1 MIDVLKI
8 RSEIFTSNTYLI
20 TSSQKEEVFLIDCGA
35 FDEVIEHLSSNAI
48 LKGIFLTHYHY
59 DHIYYIEKWIEMYPD
74 VKVYGSLI
82 TKEGLGNPKR
92 NLSFYHEDP
101 IAYVVPLFIEIK
113 EHSYISLIYENI
125 KLQVIETEGHCEGSL
140 SFKVDEFIFTGDA
153 LIPNIPTV
161 TKLKTGSK
169 EKAKE
174 SVHKI
179 KKHSSDDSTI
189 CPGHLQMKKATEVDW
204 KFYFNV

>member
-35 FDEVIEHLSSNAI
+35 FDEVIEHLPSNAI

-82 TKEGLGNPKR
+82 TKEGVENPKR

-101 IAYVVPLFIEIK
+101 IKFEIINFKTIEEGSIVSLFK
-113 EHSYISLIYENI
+113 SKYE
-125 KLQVIETEGHCEGSL
+125 LYAFETDGHCEGSL
-140 SFKVDEFIFTGDA
+140 TFLLGNYIFTGDA
-153 LIPNIPTV
+153 LIPNIPVV
-161 TKLKTGSK
+161 TKLKTGDK
-169 EKAKE
+169 LKAKI
-174 SVHKI
+174 SIDKI
-179 KKHSSDDSTI
+179 RSLAEDKCLI
-189 CPGHLQMKKATEVDW
+189 CPGHLEILNYNDVNWNLYA
-204 KFYFNV
+204 NN